1 MSEVGR
7 GVPSRWRGPWGSRCT
22 KGQVVEKAAARTR
35 GEEGCARSQTV
46 GAEEGWVLLD
56 PQQTLPHGNN
66 VLAPSSGRCP
76 ITTPQMLFLD
86 QLDNFICK
94 VLKHL
99 GMDSGGRGAGDPP
112 PTSCGPGQHPLHSG
126 HDLLCSLQ
134 TEVLLLLLEEA
145 MAAAEESSVFFVPG
159 ICSQHTICPR
169 QQAHVFLL
177 VLPSPLLAWTTAV
190 EKVILAQA
198 QRS

>member
-1 MSEVGR
+1 M
-7 GVPSRWRGPWGSRCT
+7 
-22 KGQVVEKAAARTR
+22 KGQVVGKETARTR
-35 GEEGCARSQTV
+35 GEEGCAPSRTA
-46 GAEEGWVLLD
+46 GAEEGWALPD
-56 PQQTLPHGNN
+56 PQQTSPPGNS
-66 VLAPSSGRCP
+66 VLAPSPGRCP

-99 GMDSGGRGAGDPP
+99 EMDSGGRGRDPP
-112 PTSCGPGQHPLHSG
+112 PMSCGPRQHPLHSG

-190 EKVILAQA
+190 EEVILAQA